1 MRRFRLAGAGLLLL
15 CGSGSSFALEWSFDD
30 WGIEARL
37 NTRITAG
44 AMWRMQ
50 DRNLGLLGKLNVPG
64 QMNLC
69 EPDNCL
75 SLSDDPAPN
84 QRLVNAAGAFSGVNG
99 DDGNINYDRGDLV
112 ATTIKVTPDLTLEW
126 GNLVGRLR
134 AIGFYDPINVDFDET
149 HFDTRLQPARTR
161 RPDNV
166 ERVFAR
172 GVNLY
177 EANLQYAFTWDGR
190 QAVISAGNQIV
201 RWGESTLVA
210 INSLAE
216 INPPNAAILRMPGVE
231 IAEVFQPVPLV
242 LLSTDLFSGV
252 SAEFLY
258 QFGWKAVQA
267 DPRGS
272 FFADL
277 DLIDG
282 NAAAISLGQFGENP
296 DLLPATRG
304 ELAHISRDPAA
315 IHLMAPNEPK
325 GGGQYG
331 LRLNYFADWLNGG
344 TEMSLYFLN
353 YHSRLPYASLIATQD
368 SCARD
373 AGDLI
378 EATISCNGY
387 NGELTE
393 ILNPGGILGDPID
406 PLPIRTLGAYLDY
419 PENLKMFG
427 FSFTTN
433 IGSFSLAG
441 EVSYRP
447 DFPLQT
453 QLADLIFFGLTPALP
468 VSALETPPVPACDVN
483 PGIDPLTTQLCGLQ
497 GIHFPSA
504 DEAIPS
510 HLARYR
516 GHINSN
522 LNRRVRE
529 FQAIPGYE
537 RRDVLQAAFTTIK
550 AVSNNPFG
558 ADQILFIN
566 EIGAT
571 FVMDMPDIRE
581 FQFQGAG
588 VYFTSAGLG
597 ADGTGTPS
605 AVSPEC
611 DGTVNPPQ
619 SAACHL
625 TPTTQTDGFA
635 DAFSWGL
642 RSITRFEYNDV
653 IFGWSFL
660 PTVILQW
667 DIGGI
672 APFPIQ
678 NFVEGRKDIAIG
690 SDIKLTDAWSARF
703 HYQWFTGGGA
713 NNTRSDRDNLAL
725 SVGYT
730 F

>member
-1 MRRFRLAGAGLLLL
+1 MRRFARARVGAALALGAA
-15 CGSGSSFALEWSFDD
+15 SGVAAALDWSLDSGVD
-30 WGIEARL
+30 ITL

-69 EPDNCL
+69 EADNCL

-84 QRLVNAAGAFSGVNG
+84 QRLIEAAGAFSGVNG

-112 ATTIKVTPDLTLEW
+112 ATTIKITPDLTVEW
-126 GNLVGRLR
+126 GEFVGRLR
-134 AIGFYDPINVDFDET
+134 LVGFYDPVNVDFDET
-149 HFDTRLQPARTR
+149 HFDTRLQPAKTK

-166 ERVFAR
+166 ERVFAK
-172 GVNLY
+172 GINLY
-177 EANLQYAFTWDGR
+177 EANIQYAFNWGGR
-190 QAVISAGNQIV
+190 QAVVSLGNQIL

-210 INSLAE
+210 VNSLSE
-216 INPPNAAILRMPGVE
+216 INPPNAAILRMPGAE
-231 IAEVFQPVPLV
+231 ISEVFQPVPLF
-242 LLSTDLFSGV
+242 LISTDLFDGV
-252 SAEFLY
+252 SADLVY
-258 QFGWKAVQA
+258 QFGWEPVQA

-282 NAAAISLGQFGENP
+282 NTAAISLGQFGENP
-296 DLLPATRG
+296 NLLPATRG
-304 ELAHISRDPAA
+304 ELAQISRDAAA
-315 IHLMAPNEPK
+315 IHLMAPNEP
-325 GGGQYG
+325 GDGGQYG

-344 TEMSLYFLN
+344 TELGFYFLN
-353 YHSRLPYASLIATQD
+353 YHSRLPYASLIATAE

-373 AGDLI
+373 AADLVA
-378 EATISCNGY
+378 ATISCNGY
-387 NGELTE
+387 NGELTP
-393 ILNPGGILGDPID
+393 LFNPGGILGEPID
-406 PLPIRTLGAYLDY
+406 PLPIQTLGAYLDY
-419 PENLKMFG
+419 PEDLKMYG

-433 IGSFSLAG
+433 AGPFSLAG
-441 EVSYRP
+441 ELSYRP
-447 DFPLQT
+447 NLPLQT
-453 QLADLIFFGLTPALP
+453 QLADLIFAGLTPALP
-468 VSALETPPVPACDVN
+468 VAPLETPPVPVCDVN
-483 PGIDPLTTQLCGLQ
+483 PGLDPITTTLCGLQ

-516 GHINSN
+516 GHINTDR
-522 LNRRVRE
+522 NRRIQGR
-529 FQAIPGYE
+529 QLILGYE
-537 RRDVLQAAFTTIK
+537 RFDVLQAAMTAIR

-571 FVMDMPDIRE
+571 YVLGMPDRGE
-581 FQFQGAG
+581 LQLQGAG

-597 ADGTGTPS
+597 ADGSGTPS

-611 DGTVNPPQ
+611 EGLNVST
-619 SAACHL
+619 AACHL

-642 RSITRFEYNDV
+642 RSITRFEYNDM
-653 IFGWSFL
+653 IFGWTFL

-672 APFPIQ
+672 GPFPIQ
-678 NFVEGRKDIAIG
+678 NFVEGRKDILAG
-690 SDIKLTDAWSARF
+690 SDIKIGDKWSARF

-713 NNTRSDRDNLAL
+713 NNTRSDRDNFAVSL
-725 SVGYT
+725 GYT